1 MALSTSQSIL
11 EYTRHHNLTCDPE
24 WTFEFAEEL
33 VIEFSIAFQLVPP
46 LPAPS
51 LHEDIKH
58 TWSSLDLITSQTGKE
73 DYQALESLDSWL
85 IPQGPLA
92 YAKVVRDAVK
102 RYKHLDL
109 ADPDWW
115 GGQPAR

>member
-11 EYTRHHNLTCDPE
+11 EYTRHHNLTCDPD
-24 WTFEFAEEL
+24 WTFEFAEDL
-33 VIEFSIAFQLVPP
+33 VIEFSIAFKLAPP
-46 LPAPS
+46 TQS

-58 TWSSLDLITSQTGKE
+58 TWSSLDLITSQNGKE
-73 DYQALESLDSWL
+73 NYKQLESLDSWL
-85 IPQGPLA
+85 IPQGRLA
-92 YAKVVRDAVK
+92 YAKVVRDLVK